1 MYDFSVDYVSSQI
14 LTVNPR
20 SNYSQWICDG
30 HDGQAASG
38 KPIILSLDPIN
49 PFHPIKCHADFCL
62 ISLMMSRMKNMVYI
76 KCAYSLLVMFL
87 CGWCSVE

>member
-30 HDGQAASG
+30 QAASG
-38 KPIILSLDPIN
+38 KSIILSLDPIN

-62 ISLMMSRMKNMVYI
+62 ISLMMLRI
-76 KCAYSLLVMFL
+76 KIVDALTL
-87 CGWCSVE
+87 CWLCSYVDGAV

>member
-1 MYDFSVDYVSSQI
+1 MFNFSVDYVSSQI

-20 SNYSQWICDG
+20 SNYSQWIYDG

-62 ISLMMSRMKNMVYI
+62 ISLMMLRI
-76 KCAYSLLVMFL
+76 KIVDALSLCSL
-87 CGWCSVE
+87 CSYVDGAVWNKG

>member
-49 PFHPIKCHADFCL
+49 PFHPIICHADFCL
-62 ISLMMSRMKNMVYI
+62 ISLMMSRMKMVFSRHT
-76 KCAYSLLVMFL
+76 YSLLVMFL